1 MAVLRRRDPR
11 LLDRLVFEN
20 GSGGLSIV
28 SKSYDD
34 IRVAAA
40 WLASMF
46 RSAAGT

>member
-11 LLDRLVFEN
+11 LLSRLAFDT
-20 GSGGLSIV
+20 GSGGLSIA
-28 SKSYDD
+28 SNSHED

-46 RSAAGT
+46 RSAAPT